1 MTLNYPFQPQNCDP
15 HPPRQQDTGRFRWGA
30 RQIPTMQAHVGG
42 GLCPCAPRAHSSLRS
57 SRDKGTCVAR
67 RFGSVQLRA
76 RRSAQGTVHSSAG
89 FYVVLS
95 SAQHSSAGFN
105 TVLSSGHST
114 AVLGSMWCS
123 AQGMV
128 LSSGHGA
135 QLCSAL
141 SRVFSLARCTAVLGS
156 TQCSAQGMM
165 LSSGHGTA
173 VLGSMWC
180 SAQGTA
186 LSSGHGAQLR
196 AQCTAVLSSEQGAQ
210 LGTVCNNAGF
220 NTVLSSEHDAQVSMV
235 HSSSWFNMVLSSE
248 QGAQLCTAQQ
258 CWVQHRA
265 RLRA

>member
-1 MTLNYPFQPQNCDP
+1 MCPSCTQLPALQQ
-15 HPPRQQDTGRFRWGA
+15 RQR
-30 RQIPTMQAHVGG
+30 H
-42 GLCPCAPRAHSSLRS
+42 LC
-57 SRDKGTCVAR
+57 GTQVWH
-67 RFGSVQLRA
+67 G
-76 RRSAQGTVHSSAG
+76 SAQGTA
-89 FYVVLS
+89 LS
-95 SAQHSSAGFN
+95 SGHSAQQCWVLCGAQLSTAQQCWVQHGAQLRAQHSSAGFN